1 MILNAKS
8 DDRLS
13 FHVEGE
19 NPLLGL
25 QILDKNKAE
34 VPIAKDPS
42 GDFIIN
48 TPTGECPPTAN
59 TASE

>member
-8 DDRLS
+8 EDRLS

-34 VPIAKDPS
+34 VPIAKDPPGIS
-42 GDFIIN
+42 
-48 TPTGECPPTAN
+48 
-59 TASE
+59 